1 MLFAIATDSVLTMT
15 QPTINSSLTGKDKH
29 TLKPIMRRDP
39 WSNGKRKGAYLFKR
53 EVHRKGEALSKNCDE
68 FMKASSGTLL
78 GCVHCKK
85 RLVWVKTDGRSKLY
99 PATLVGE
106 VWVQMP
112 LGRWGKRQHWVYDPT
127 DAPDWVC
134 DPDKKDPFGT
144 PKEKW

>member
-1 MLFAIATDSVLTMT
+1 MT
-15 QPTINSSLTGKDKH
+15 QPTTNSPLTGKDKH

-112 LGRWGKRQHWVYDPT
+112 LGRLGKRQHWVYDPT
-127 DAPDWVC
+127 DSPDWVC

>member
-1 MLFAIATDSVLTMT
+1 MLFVVATGSVLTMT
-15 QPTINSSLTGKDKH
+15 SPTINSPLTGKDKH
-29 TLKPIMRRDP
+29 TLNPIMRREP
-39 WSNGKRKGAYLFKR
+39 WSNGKYSKGAYLFKR
-53 EVHRKGEALSKNCDE
+53 EVHRKGEAISKDYNE
-68 FMKASSGTLL
+68 FMKASAGTLL

-99 PATLVGE
+99 PATLVGD

-112 LGRWGKRQHWVYDPT
+112 SGWVKRQHWVCDPT